1 MKLHEYELVVVID
14 PEIVEEDVPAAIERV
29 TAAVT
34 TRGGE
39 VVDVQPWG
47 RRRLAYPIRRR
58 TEGNYVVSQIKLDP
72 ARAHEMESGFRI
84 SEDIL
89 RHLLIRTDEED

>member
-1 MKLHEYELVVVID
+1 MHEYELVVVID
-14 PEIVEEDVPAAIERV
+14 REIVEEDVSAAIERV

-39 VVDVQPWG
+39 IVDLQPWG
-47 RRRLAYPIRRR
+47 RRRRGDPVRGR
-58 TEGNYVVSQIKLDP
+58 TEGNYVVSQTKLDP

-84 SEDIL
+84 SEEIL
-89 RHLLIRTDEED
+89 RHLLIRTDEGD